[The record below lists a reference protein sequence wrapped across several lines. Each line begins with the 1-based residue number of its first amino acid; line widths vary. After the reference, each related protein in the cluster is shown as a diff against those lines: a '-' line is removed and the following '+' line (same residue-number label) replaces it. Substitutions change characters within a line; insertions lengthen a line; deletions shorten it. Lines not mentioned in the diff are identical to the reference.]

1 MAKRKTN
8 LKTRKKEI
16 EEFEGYK
23 LDQLVYCFRYP
34 DNKLT
39 YGKIEEFHLN
49 TEGGPAFT
57 IIDFLTSKYRLA
69 LIVDII
75 DNPTPKQL
83 EVCRSAIKISRKK
96 KS

>member
-1 MAKRKTN
+1 MAKRKTK

-23 LDQLVYCFRYP
+23 LDQLVYCRRYP

-39 YGKIEEFHLN
+39 YGKIEEFHLK

-57 IIDFLTSKYRLA
+57 IIDFLTNKYRLA
-69 LIVDII
+69 MIVDII
-75 DNPTPKQL
+75 DEPTPKQL
-83 EVCRSAIKISRKK
+83 EDCRSVMQIRKK
-96 KS
+96 KKS